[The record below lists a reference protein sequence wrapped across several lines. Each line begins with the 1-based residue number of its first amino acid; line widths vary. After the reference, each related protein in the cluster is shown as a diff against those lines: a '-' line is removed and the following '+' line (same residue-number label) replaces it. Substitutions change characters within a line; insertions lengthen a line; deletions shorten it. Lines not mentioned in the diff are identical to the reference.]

1 MSKKIGIQSEPA
13 LSMPFKIISGL
24 DLATDQTSQGHV
36 SRTAQTSFFDQD
48 MERMTTCSPQ
58 DGRQND

>member
-1 MSKKIGIQSEPA
+1 MGIQSEPA
-13 LSMPFKIISGL
+13 LSMPFKIISVL

-36 SRTAQTSFFDQD
+36 SKTAQTSFFDQD